1 MDRKKKKILSAH
13 LDGFIF
19 TISVF
24 CLFYF
29 EGIVCD
35 RLHTASTF
43 SSSRILLFFFFFCP
57 HLLTLGTDFTVVNS
71 VCTVHT
77 LCIYCSRIKKY

>member
-43 SSSRILLFFFFFCP
+43 SSSRFLPFFFFFLP
-57 HLLTLGTDFTVVNS
+57 AFVDFGDRFYCCEQCIHCS
-71 VCTVHT
+71 HTVHILFT
-77 LCIYCSRIKKY
+77 Y